1 MTSRRKNLLEAFKRS
16 DAPGAPPP
24 APPREPPPT
33 TVGDLFGQAGAR
45 PPRAGGRPAWL
56 LPLVGMA
63 LTFVLGFLIGRGA
76 PRAARAGEGEAPA
89 GEPPPLARPANQ
101 PRSFQRQPA
110 ATDAPKAAGEP
121 RIEESALFDARNA
134 WTVIVASY
142 SLSNKD
148 LAWATYQHLRDAE
161 LAVFPPVESRNL
173 VVVLVG
179 AAPTAAALADTEA
192 AVRALVREGKKA
204 YADAYAARI
213 DTLIPRTP
221 KQEKK
226 P

>member
-16 DAPGAPPP
+16 DAPSASPP
-24 APPREPPPT
+24 APPPREPPPT

-45 PPRAGGRPAWL
+45 PPRAGARPAWL
-56 LPLVGMA
+56 LPLAGMA
-63 LTFVLGFLIGRGA
+63 LTFVLGYLVGRGS
-76 PRAARAGEGEAPA
+76 PREARAEVDAPEVAPA
-89 GEPPPLARPANQ
+89 PLARPENQ
-101 PRSFQRQPA
+101 PRSFQRPPA
-110 ATDAPKAAGEP
+110 ETGVAASPAEQK
-121 RIEESALFDARNA
+121 IEESALFDPRNA

-148 LAWATYQHLRDAE
+148 LAWATYQHLLDAK

-179 AAPTAAALADTEA
+179 AAPTAAALAGTEA
-192 AVRALVREGKKA
+192 TVRALVREGKKA